1 MLIINATQLQSR
13 QSSHAQLT
21 SEISTVPVSGYTI
34 SSINPYESYDDMNIH
49 GEDSAA
55 KEESVRV
62 MYEDPGQR
70 DEKKRLMSL
79 LKSQADD
86 VLPGSGKAV
95 KSSGRTRKSSRLAG
109 F

>member
-1 MLIINATQLQSR
+1 MF
-13 QSSHAQLT
+13 
-21 SEISTVPVSGYTI
+21 TI
-34 SSINPYESYDDMNIH
+34 SSINPYESFDDLNVN
-49 GEDSAA
+49 GENSGA

-70 DEKKRLMSL
+70 DEKKRLMNL

-86 VLPGSGKAV
+86 VLPGSGKGA
-95 KSSGRTRKSSRLAG
+95 KSLGRTRKSARIAG